1 MNERKT
7 EPEPSAKGKY
17 EPAQITFTRFEK
29 SDLLLSADFELKESE
44 WETFSF
50 EFIF

>member
-7 EPEPSAKGKY
+7 EPERSAKREY
-17 EPAQITFTRFEK
+17 EPAQIALTRFEK
-29 SDLLLSADFELKESE
+29 SDLFLSAEFELKESE